1 MNGNV
6 YVYTVEEMEVIPGTG
21 TEEMISAEWD
31 LTLFTCTYGGWDR
44 YTVRCKL
51 K

>member
-6 YVYTVEEMEVIPGTG
+6 FFYTVEDLEVVPGTG
-21 TEEMISAEWD
+21 TEEMISTEWD
-31 LTLFTCTYGGWDR
+31 LTLFTCTYGGQDR
-44 YTVRCKL
+44 YTVRCKG